1 MNKAIGQVEHA
12 VSARQDLIRLT
23 GLTKAFPGTVALSD
37 VDFTLRRGE
46 IHALI
51 GENGAGK
58 STLIKILSGDIAP
71 NSGQMQI
78 NGVTAKLRSPREA
91 RAKGI
96 VTVFQELAIIPSLT
110 VAENVVLGNLPMM
123 GPGKAMFSRREARN
137 IAERSFARMGVH
149 LDPDAKAGTLSTGE
163 MQLVEIARGLVLDP
177 PILILDEPTASL
189 SDMEARQLLGIM
201 RQLRDEG
208 HSLIFV
214 SHRLD
219 EVMEVSDRIT
229 VLRNGKLIEMR
240 ERADVKNTSELV
252 SMMVG
257 GLPESLFPQVN
268 QNVGAVAFS
277 ADRLSRQGVFEDVS
291 FEVRS
296 GEILGFSGLV
306 GSGRTAVMRSIIGAD
321 PLSSGKIYKNEVHFK
336 ARNPRHAIEVGISYL
351 SEDRKGSGLVL
362 SLSGQEN
369 IVMAAMPRI
378 FRRGIINWKQ
388 VRTLAEEIAGRMK
401 FRGQLANPASTY
413 SGGNQ
418 QKIAIGKLVLS
429 GADVLIFDEPTRGVD
444 VGAKA
449 EIYQLIKERAERGA
463 AVLVVSSEL
472 PELLNICHR
481 IVVMS
486 NGRIV
491 QGFERSEFDQD
502 KILRAAF
509 AGHRASP
516 TPGNNHQEPATAFLR
531 N

>member
-1 MNKAIGQVEHA
+1 MDKAIGQGEHA

-23 GLTKAFPGTVALSD
+23 GLTKTFPGTTALSD
-37 VDFTLRRGE
+37 VNFTLWRGE

-58 STLIKILSGDIAP
+58 STLIKILSGDISP
-71 NSGQMQI
+71 TSGRIQI
-78 NGVTAKLRSPREA
+78 NGVTAKFRSPREA

-96 VTVFQELAIIPSLT
+96 VTVFQELAVIPSLT
-110 VAENVVLGNLPMM
+110 VAENVVLGNLPMT
-123 GPGKAMFSRREARN
+123 GPGKAVFSRKEARN
-137 IAERSFARMGVH
+137 IAKRIFARMGVY
-149 LDPDAKAGTLSTGE
+149 LDPDAQAGTLSTGE

-177 PILILDEPTASL
+177 PVLILDEPTASL

-201 RQLRDEG
+201 QQLRDEG
-208 HSLIFV
+208 HSLLFV

-229 VLRNGKLIEMR
+229 VLRNGELIEVR
-240 ERADVKNTSELV
+240 ARADVENTGELV

-257 GLPESLFPQVN
+257 GVLENLFPPVN
-268 QNVGAVAFS
+268 QNVGAVVFGT
-277 ADRLSRQGVFEDVS
+277 DRLSRRGVFKDIS

-306 GSGRTAVMRSIIGAD
+306 GSGRTAVMRSIFGAD
-321 PLSSGKIYKNEVHFK
+321 PLSSGTIYKNGVHFK

-369 IVMAAMPRI
+369 IVMSAMPRI
-378 FRRGIINWKQ
+378 FRRGVINWKQ
-388 VRTLAEEIAGRMK
+388 VRALAEEIAARMK
-401 FRGQLANPASTY
+401 FCGQLANPASTY

-429 GADVLIFDEPTRGVD
+429 GADVLIFDEPTRGID

-449 EIYQLIKERAERGA
+449 EIYQLIKETAERGA
-463 AVLVVSSEL
+463 AVVVVSSEL
-472 PELLNICHR
+472 HELLNICHR

-491 QGFERSEFDQD
+491 REFKRSEFDHD

-509 AGHRASP
+509 AGHTARQKP
-516 TPGNNHQEPATAFLR
+516 ENKGMEPATASLR